1 MTFPI
6 ADSIHR
12 LAKEAF
18 DSGEAA
24 SLAEAEAILAR
35 RRIGVTIEA
44 AEALEPCHQASL
56 LTVVALARRVFL
68 GGVAVSGSVDVP
80 TAVPGFH
87 SPTLRETI
95 EELGGSIAGTGI
107 AAPEIAIGGGPR
119 PQSEGFHVRTACAGW
134 RGGILPA
141 HYLGRP
147 VGVAAMPLAGVM
159 AAALAVN
166 EAFMFARRES
176 AVAGRRAVGFSLW
189 SPWSTEDWL
198 TEEEAP
204 DLLFLPSRLWLIGLG
219 HLGQAYLWALGLLPY
234 ANACDLKLV
243 LQDVDIVTPSTESTS
258 ILTDQR
264 MLGRKKTRVT
274 ADWAEQRG
282 FATTVHERRFAN
294 DFRRNDD
301 EPAIALCG
309 LDNAFGRRALEK
321 VGFDLVVE
329 SGLGRGYRDFR
340 TMRLHTLPGNRP
352 AVDIWSNQDRAD
364 TVELQPAY
372 QAMLDEGVLDQCGV
386 TLLAGKAVG
395 APFVGCVAACLAL
408 SEILRLLHGGHLSE
422 LIAVDLQAV
431 EHRIII
437 PKSVDFG
444 HLNPGFVRARAS
456 RTSERDS
463 GTTPQTLFS
472 QSI

>member
-1 MTFPI
+1 MTFPV

-24 SLAEAEAILAR
+24 SLAEAEALLAR
-35 RRIGVTIEA
+35 RRIDVTIDA

-68 GGVAVSGSVDVP
+68 GGVAVSGNVDVP
-80 TAVPGFH
+80 TTIPGWH
-87 SPTLRETI
+87 ARTLRAAI
-95 EELGGSIAGTGI
+95 EELGGSIAGIG
-107 AAPEIAIGGGPR
+107 AADSEIAIGGGPR
-119 PQSEGFHVRTACAGW
+119 PRSKGFHVRTACAGW

-141 HYLGRP
+141 HYPYNP
-147 VGVAAMPLAGVM
+147 VGAAAMPLAGVM

-166 EAFMFARRES
+166 EAFMFARREG
-176 AVAGRRAVGFSLW
+176 AIAGRRAVGFSLW
-189 SPWSTEDWL
+189 SPSSTEDWL
-198 TEEEAP
+198 VEEEAP

-243 LQDVDIVTPSTESTS
+243 LQDVDVVTPSTESTS

-264 MLGRKKTRVT
+264 MLGRKKTRAT
-274 ADWAEQRG
+274 ADWAERRG
-282 FATTVHERRFAN
+282 FVTTIHERRFAD

-309 LDNAFGRRALEK
+309 LDNALGRRALEQA
-321 VGFDLVVE
+321 GFDLIVE

-352 AVDIWSNQDRAD
+352 AIDIWGSREQDDA
-364 TVELQPAY
+364 VELQPAY
-372 QAMLDEGVLDQCGV
+372 QAMLDEGVLDQCGL

-395 APFVGCVAACLAL
+395 APFVGCVAACFAL
-408 SEILRLLHGGHLSE
+408 SEILRFLHGGRLSE
-422 LIAVDLQAV
+422 LIAVDLKAV
-431 EHRIII
+431 EHRIVI
-437 PKSVDFG
+437 PKSRDFG
-444 HLNPGFVRARAS
+444 HLNPGFVRVSSS
-456 RTSERDS
+456 RTSA
-463 GTTPQTLFS
+463 
-472 QSI
+472 